1 MFEQGGMIYWG
12 GTVYYIRYTIFTS
25 LLTSVHYT
33 SSYTGKVVV
42 LARLLPIRVDTSC
55 GDLCF
60 LYLRILCTVYFVSLT
75 DQLAVRG
82 LSADLS
88 VIYGST
94 CLAVLIL

>member
-55 GDLCF
+55 GDLCL
-60 LYLRILCTVYFVSLT
+60 LYLRIFTFCLL
-75 DQLAVRG
+75 L
-82 LSADLS
+82 
-88 VIYGST
+88 IYI
-94 CLAVLIL
+94 LLISWQYGDCQQTYP